1 MGVLDDGLVAPLAG
15 SHVEG
20 GASGRVGLG
29 GVDGG
34 LHVEQAGDHRFRPG
48 LGMLFTDEG
57 PFAQGMGI
65 APSVVAWAAE
75 GRFLKVVDRAPEE
88 AGEDVEG
95 MDGLRAALG
104 VAIVG
109 GAGGGRGLAG
119 TGRVS
124 EKL

>member
-1 MGVLDDGLVAPLAG
+1 
-15 SHVEG
+15 
-20 GASGRVGLG
+20 
-29 GVDGG
+29 
-34 LHVEQAGDHRFRPG
+34 
-48 LGMLFTDEG
+48 MLFADEG

-75 GRFLKVVDRAPEE
+75 GGFLKVVDRAPEE

-109 GAGGGRGLAG
+109 GGVGGRGLAG